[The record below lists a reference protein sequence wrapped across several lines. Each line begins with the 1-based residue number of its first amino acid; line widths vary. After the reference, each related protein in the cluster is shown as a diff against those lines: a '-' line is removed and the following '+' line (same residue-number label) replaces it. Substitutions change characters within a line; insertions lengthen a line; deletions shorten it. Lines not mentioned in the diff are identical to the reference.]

1 MSTSAP
7 EAPEGQLPVSTA
19 LAEASP
25 ESLSELMSI
34 NPEWE
39 EKFRAALP
47 RIVEA
52 LREMRRRF
60 ALSETD
66 KATKPKAAKAPK
78 ALSEALKAIPKA
90 ENVDID
96 F

>member
-1 MSTSAP
+1 MSES
-7 EAPEGQLPVSTA
+7 EGQLPTSTA

-60 ALSETD
+60 ALSETE
-66 KATKPKAAKAPK
+66 KATKPRAAAKAPK

>member
-1 MSTSAP
+1 MS
-7 EAPEGQLPVSTA
+7 EPEGALSVSTA

-39 EKFRAALP
+39 EKFHVALP

-52 LREMRRRF
+52 LREMRRRV
-60 ALSETD
+60 ALSETE
-66 KATKPKAAKAPK
+66 KAVRPKAARATKSLP
-78 ALSEALKAIPKA
+78 EAL
-90 ENVDID
+90 
-96 F
+96 